1 MKHTASTVDAMLAEA
16 RKRTGFDDFGG
27 DDFLPPLDV
36 LLRSIED
43 EAHLGTAGRSSLQ
56 ERIVGL
62 LANRLRVQHW
72 LQRYPAIRE
81 ERLDAPLVIVG
92 FPRTGTT
99 MLQRLL
105 ASDPRST
112 ALLWWESRNPAPFD
126 GWSPALAASEVDAR
140 IVDARK
146 QTAAMLEAN
155 PDLAAVHPFDAEAP
169 DEDAMLLEHSL
180 RSTAPAALAHVPTY
194 LHWHNTHDNGAA
206 YRYLKRMLQFI
217 QWQKRLR
224 GERIGRWVLKAPEHM
239 AHVRHLFEQF
249 PDATVIQPHRDP
261 VDIYPSLASMIFQLR
276 RLASDDAT
284 AAEAADYVR
293 VSSRHRIA
301 RLMEA
306 RRELPATRFVD
317 IWYRDVMSDP
327 LGQVEPIYERAG
339 IELTGDARQHMQDW
353 LRANHREQRP
363 THEYSLEQFGF
374 DADRIREELA
384 EYLQAFVIPLGQ
396 GSIGTTHPDR
406 RAP

>member
-1 MKHTASTVDAMLAEA
+1 MTNAASSVEAVLAEA
-16 RKRTGFDDFGG
+16 KRRTGFDAFGG
-27 DDFLPPLDV
+27 DDFLEPLGV
-36 LLRSIED
+36 LLRSIEE
-43 EAHLGTAGRSSLQ
+43 EAHLSTAGRSSLE
-56 ERIVGL
+56 ERIIGL

-72 LQRYPAIRE
+72 LQHYPAIRE

-99 MLQRLL
+99 MLQRLM

-126 GWSPALAASEVDAR
+126 GWSPALAASDVDVR
-140 IVDARK
+140 IVDARR

-169 DEDAMLLEHSL
+169 DEDAMLLEHGL
-180 RSTAPAALAHVPTY
+180 RSTAPAALAHVPMY
-194 LHWHNTHDNGAA
+194 LRWHNAHDNSAA
-206 YRYLKRMLQFI
+206 YRYLKQMLQFI

-293 VSSRHRIA
+293 TSSKHRIA

-327 LGQVEPIYERAG
+327 LGQVEHIYESAG
-339 IELTGDARQHMQDW
+339 IELSADARQHMHDW
-353 LRANHREQRP
+353 LHANHREQRP
-363 THEYSLEQFGF
+363 MHEYSLEQFGF

-384 EYLQAFVIPLGQ
+384 EYLQTFVIPLSR
-396 GSIGTTHPDR
+396 GSIDTTHRDR
-406 RAP
+406 RTP